1 MQVPNSIRKRLE
13 HKKRG
18 AREGSPWVWGVLSVF
33 WLENEFNAELELAHA
48 DRGTGGGIRLDVRD
62 LTGR

>member
-1 MQVPNSIRKRLE
+1 MFHHDRSKLE

-18 AREGSPWVWGVLSVF
+18 AREGSPLVWGVMFVF
-33 WLENEFNAELELAHA
+33 WLENEFKAELQLAHA
-48 DRGTGGGIRLDVRD
+48 NRSTGGGIGLDVRD